1 MTSFN
6 EANSVRD
13 LVRDRASEGPWTFVP
28 GFELPRQ
35 HSDVLLESTLREAL
49 LRLNPTIAENR
60 ARADE
65 VIYQ

>member
-1 MTSFN
+1 MFGALEPPYLMKCSRGSPVTFN

-13 LVRDRASEGPWTFVP
+13 LVRDRAETGPWAFVP

-49 LRLNPTIAENR
+49 IR
-60 ARADE
+60 
-65 VIYQ
+65 